1 MLCLKNK
8 YYRLFPHIF
17 RKGAIFINNQL
28 AKDSIPWLLLKLSF
42 PAMAGMIIY
51 SLFSLADTFFVARL
65 GSMSLAALSFSIPI
79 QVFLVSIA
87 SATGV
92 GLTSSIS
99 RALGAGNYKLADNI
113 AWHGVLLSIIYGFFS
128 IVIARYYLNDL
139 LVFTGCTPEIFLLI
153 KEYLEI
159 ILYGSFFIFL
169 PIMLSNVI
177 QGEGNTLWPM
187 TVALAGILINVAL
200 DPLLIFGY
208 GPVKAMGLNGSALAT
223 IYAQAVCSFL
233 VIMIARKSR
242 GYLSWQ
248 FNNFRFKLV
257 VFYKIFQV
265 GFPTII
271 MELTGVFVMLV
282 LNKILAG
289 FGNNAIAVLG
299 IFLRLRSFFYM
310 PVYGLTQGVMPIAGF
325 AFGGGS
331 FDRVKE
337 VFLKS
342 SVLSVV
348 FTGIAF
354 YAMQFKSSWLLCFFS
369 HDAALI
375 SLGVICMQLGTIFIP
390 FMGPIV
396 ILHTVLQAIGKGATA
411 MWFSLIRH
419 LVFFFPFLLIL
430 PEYIGINGVWAAFSI
445 SELLSLLLSVPFFIS
460 LWRELQ
466 LKNKI
471 SLITLSNP
479 GYLLKRTLAWLKFD
493 SF

>member
-1 MLCLKNK
+1 
-8 YYRLFPHIF
+8 
-17 RKGAIFINNQL
+17 
-28 AKDSIPWLLLKLSF
+28 
-42 PAMAGMIIY
+42 MAGMIIY

-65 GSMSLAALSFSIPI
+65 GSVSLAALSFSIPI

-92 GLTSSIS
+92 GLTSLIS
-99 RALGAGNYKLADNI
+99 RVLGAGDYKLADNI
-113 AWHGVLLSIIYGFFS
+113 AWHGLLICIIYGLLS
-128 IVIARYYLNDL
+128 LVIARYYLNDL
-139 LVFTGCTPEIFLLI
+139 LALVGCTPEIFLLI

-159 ILYGSFFIFL
+159 ILYGSIFIFL

-177 QGEGNTLWPM
+177 QGEGNTFWPM
-187 TVALAGILINVAL
+187 VVALAGILINVAL

-223 IYAQAVCSFL
+223 IYAQAVCSLL
-233 VIMIARKSR
+233 VILIAGKSR
-242 GYLSWQ
+242 GYLTWQ
-248 FNNFRFKLV
+248 IRHFRLKPV

-265 GFPTII
+265 GLPTII
-271 MELTGVFVMLV
+271 MEVTGVFVMLF
-282 LNKILAG
+282 LNNILAG
-289 FGNNAIAVLG
+289 YGNHAIAVLG

-325 AFGGGS
+325 AFGGGD

-337 VFLKS
+337 VFLKTS
-342 SVLSVV
+342 VISVL

-354 YAMQFKSSWLLCFFS
+354 YAMQYKPLWLLGIFS
-369 HDAALI
+369 HDAVLI
-375 SLGVICMQLGTIFIP
+375 SSGVTCMQLGTVFIP

-396 ILHTVLQAIGKGATA
+396 ILHTVLQAVGKGTTA

-419 LVFFFPFLLIL
+419 LLFFFPFLLIL
-430 PEYIGINGVWAAFSI
+430 PEYMGINGVWITFSI
-445 SELLSLLLSVPFFIS
+445 SELLSVVLSVPFFIS

-466 LKNKI
+466 VKNKI
-471 SLITLSNP
+471 NFITLSNP
-479 GYLLKRTLAWLKFD
+479 RYLLKRTIAWLKFN